1 MERVRECIMKKQKEE
16 KDGEKGIDQS
26 AKKPWSLHWFIRERI
41 WNGKG
46 V

>member
-26 AKKPWSLHWFIRERI
+26 AKKPCTPQLFGRR
-41 WNGKG
+41 GD
-46 V
+46 